1 MLTHVHHTTMGL
13 FDFLK
18 NVGRKVNPGQ
28 EAAEIKGAISSALG
42 TQVSN
47 LNVSWTDGNVK
58 LFGVATS
65 HAAREKAVLIAG
77 NHDGV
82 DKVDDQMTVSDAT
95 LQQQAQTAQAAAVAA
110 STFYTVQKGDSLSK
124 IAGAT
129 LGDVNKWRDLFEAN
143 REVIE
148 DPDKI
153 YPGQQI
159 RIPKA

>member
-1 MLTHVHHTTMGL
+1 MGL

-28 EAAEIKGAISSALG
+28 ESAEIKSAISSALG
-42 TQVSN
+42 AQVSN
-47 LNVSWTDGNVK
+47 LNVSWTDGTVK

-82 DKVDDQMTVSDAT
+82 EKVDDQMTVSDAT
-95 LQQQAQTAQAAAVAA
+95 LQQQAQTAQAAPAA

-129 LGDVNKWRDLFEAN
+129 LGDANKWRDLFEAN

>member
-1 MLTHVHHTTMGL
+1 MGL

-28 EAAEIKGAISSALG
+28 EAAEIKSAISSALG
-42 TQVSN
+42 SQISN
-47 LNVSWTDGNVK
+47 LNVSWTDGTVK
-58 LFGVATS
+58 VFGVASS
-65 HAAREKAVLIAG
+65 HAAKEKAVLIAG
-77 NHDGV
+77 NHEGV
-82 DKVDDQMTVSDAT
+82 EKVDDQITVSDAT
-95 LQQQAQTAQAAAVAA
+95 LQQQAQTTQATAA
-110 STFYTVQKGDSLSK
+110 SEFYTVQKGDSLSK
-124 IAGAT
+124 IAQAKM
-129 LGDVNKWRDLFEAN
+129 GDANDWKALFEAN

>member
-1 MLTHVHHTTMGL
+1 MGL

-28 EAAEIKGAISSALG
+28 EAAEIKSAITAALG
-42 TQVSN
+42 SQISN
-47 LNVSWTDGNVK
+47 LNVSWTDGTAKV
-58 LFGVATS
+58 FGVAS
-65 HAAREKAVLIAG
+65 SYAAKEKAILIAG
-77 NHDGV
+77 NHEGV
-82 DKVDDQMTVSDAT
+82 EKVDDQITVNDAT
-95 LQQQAQTAQAAAVAA
+95 MQQQVQAAAAAAA
-110 STFYTVQKGDSLSK
+110 SEFYTIQKGDSLSK
-124 IAGAT
+124 IAGARM
-129 LGDVNKWRDLFEAN
+129 GDVNKWKALFEAN